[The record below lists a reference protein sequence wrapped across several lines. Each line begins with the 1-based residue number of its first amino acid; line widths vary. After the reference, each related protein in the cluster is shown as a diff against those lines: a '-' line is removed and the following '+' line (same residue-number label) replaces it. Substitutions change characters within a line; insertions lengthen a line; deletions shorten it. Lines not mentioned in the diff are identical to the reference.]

1 MELYYLMSITDRERA
16 EDMAALYRDAGL
28 NLVTTMMGRGTAT
41 PQQLA
46 LYGLSRTEKAVTG
59 AVVVAFDVTE
69 QALAQRNR
77 REFTANVSH
86 ELKTPLALIGTY
98 AEGLREDI
106 DGGGENRQYYCEV
119 IEDEAHR
126 VTQMLRRMTMLM
138 QLEGGGS
145 QLEICRFNAAELLG
159 NLLERERVRFREK
172 GAAVEWEY
180 PGEVDVYADP
190 FLIEN
195 VLTNYLSNAL
205 NHVTPGGVVRAT
217 VARPSAQR
225 VRITVFNTG
234 EPIPTEELPR
244 IWESFYK
251 VDKAR
256 TRAYGGSGIGLSVV
270 AAIMKAHGMPYG
282 VENTPDGVA
291 FYIELES
298 R

>member
-1 MELYYLMSITDRERA
+1 M
-16 EDMAALYRDAGL
+16 
-28 NLVTTMMGRGTAT
+28 
-41 PQQLA
+41 
-46 LYGLSRTEKAVTG
+46 
-59 AVVVAFDVTE
+59 
-69 QALAQRNR
+69 
-77 REFTANVSH
+77 
-86 ELKTPLALIGTY
+86 
-98 AEGLREDI
+98 
-106 DGGGENRQYYCEV
+106 
-119 IEDEAHR
+119 
-126 VTQMLRRMTMLM
+126 
-138 QLEGGGS
+138 
-145 QLEICRFNAAELLG
+145 
-159 NLLERERVRFREK
+159 
-172 GAAVEWEY
+172 
-180 PGEVDVYADP
+180 DVYADP

-205 NHVTPGGVVRAT
+205 NHVSPGGVVRAA